1 MVLVLGPPLMGKTS
15 ICKKL
20 AADLNM
26 VFMNPLAFIDEIFAK
41 VAKFEEELANSGE
54 DNVEPEEGDE
64 ADPNKPKKVKKG
76 PESVLSGLEYNI
88 YTELSC
94 GKAISE
100 ENLYSMHKTILTS
113 NLAFSRG
120 VLIEHNSAIY
130 PGDDNKSFSEL
141 LLSGY
146 FGNVKIDYV
155 INLTMPESEIEL
167 RKNSIKFNLKS
178 TNIIS
183 KRDIELIMKPKKPIK
198 IVFEDEINED
208 EEEQAEM
215 NAEEQQEL
223 SEEEKEKIPKES
235 DLLEIQ
241 NFEENFKQM
250 LEYYFSVQ
258 MPIYKEF
265 IKTLKKNYYIKVDIT
280 GLDFDDASEIIKKH
294 LDFSYPERPIAKALE
309 QSEYK
314 ELLMSNR
321 EGILPFRRWSLW
333 KTIDP
338 VSLKDDFVILNGS
351 TEFPAEFM
359 CRVFLFINE
368 DNRKKFLDNPKKYL
382 YTVPEVPKNYRV
394 AIFGPPKSGKNTVA
408 KIISNIFGWKKISL
422 EDIHDHVKEYQKA
435 LEEPEP
441 NNVYSNKIHFGAQE
455 WKELTT
461 TNKKEKKLENFYSK
475 IIFMLDYLGIPLDKK
490 KTYEQFR
497 EDLKYNEEKLNHLLN
512 PPKKKRR
519 RKVIEVP
526 EAEELVGLGGH
537 DGSDYNN
544 NEQIIPNEEI
554 EDTDEKAE
562 NEEAQIAEENENKND
577 IPEKKILDLEKLE
590 ENLMYNAEEEQK
602 LKEQNDEN
610 NSQFWEDEPYEDPF
624 PHDEDFTI
632 DDLRTEE
639 LFYRFNVDGTYPRPG
654 GFILMSH
661 PINEEEINKFLELNI
676 AMDKII
682 YVVDQSEE
690 PLRAL
695 MTRKNP
701 NFEKLDEE
709 KQAAEVEKMKPE
721 IAKFDEIITLLKEKY
736 TKNNED
742 PIVEVNCAESPEQ
755 IKSKL
760 QLILNPFYPRI
771 DNEERSYGNADVPEE
786 KVPLSKG
793 EFGIFCPVTYKEDN
807 WLYYCLE
814 EFETQINHRKYRFA
828 SEKELEA
835 FKKNPLKYLNMPESY
850 EESNLQKRLAPIPI
864 PPPHIYVSGNQGSG
878 VSTLLSKLVKELK
891 LKKRE
896 LKTEFMA
903 IWDEQRL
910 KRKDIRVQR
919 KREELLKQKEDQE
932 AERKATR
939 EANPD
944 AESGEAE
951 EMNIEELLNNDA
963 QLDEEEEGFNSVE
976 NDKLIFKS
984 LFDPSVASVYDASWF
999 EMNEKITTQFME
1011 FLTDSKKTP
1020 NVFVFIRTTLKTV
1033 LERHLNM
1040 KQIKE
1045 YHVLQDEKSK
1055 NKKLEAIEKL
1065 KRERREEKYN
1075 ELKEQFASNMEEE
1088 NQNKENNNEQEE
1100 GQGEEGA
1107 EGKQNNNQLP
1117 DINSIQIELSEE
1129 EIKAIMDEPDPDLPE
1144 LQTIIDAEKERLV
1157 KRFEDNNNFLNEFI
1171 EQLKAKL
1178 IPVIEIS
1185 NDISFENVYKH
1196 LLYDL
1201 NPYLKNRENLIEK
1214 QLVHFNFT
1222 ELTIRKTK
1230 DLYASQIFK
1239 LSAYKDYSPLNPEK
1253 LVKSCDYPLIY
1264 RDRLY
1269 FFNTMEERNQFAE
1282 EPLKYRTGKEFP
1294 LDVTKSCCNT
1304 VIYLIGNL
1312 QSGKTSISRIL
1323 EEKGFLRITL
1333 RKAISALLD
1342 DNVLRNSVLRTDLM
1356 STLTSGNSVDDQ
1368 LAMRILRKRLELSDC
1383 INKNIVIDGFPFTL
1397 SQTRSIIEKPD
1408 DILMPTFVFVCQAPE
1423 NVLLDRAMKQK
1434 AFKSLIPVITERLK
1448 NSKDNLNDII
1458 KLLQNKQ
1465 VDIRYLDTR
1474 KSFWYI
1480 KDQIISLLEARR
1492 KNSLVFASA
1501 YNYGKPCNLNGIA
1514 PKGLIRYIIEKNQH
1528 SIIKYFSPVAMKINN
1543 EFSYNKYINYQNN
1556 NYITYYKGYYSFL
1569 KNEEEFNFFIKN
1581 PELYYKYMDEIRL
1594 DVTPIRFLKPFD
1606 LAKRIS
1612 EKRIFEYQS
1621 CCPVSYLEDK
1631 MLKDGKII
1639 YALEYKGKLIQ
1650 CETAEKL
1657 IKFSYKPENFS
1668 KIKIKVKTIDDN
1680 LIYNENQV
1688 NFENTVNYLETNFG
1702 SFITK
1707 GMLEL
1712 SKNRIKYP
1720 YLSVKET
1727 SIKYLAL
1734 FLKANNPNNNEY
1746 AKKKYSR
1753 KLQEFLNNAKLPY
1766 ELLEVYEQHNAIPD
1780 ENKLKK
1786 ELKRNQLNK
1795 LAEKYDDLMEK
1806 AKIQKNT
1813 RFDNF
1818 FKN

>member
-1 MVLVLGPPLMGKTS
+1 
-15 ICKKL
+15 
-20 AADLNM
+20 M
-26 VFMNPLAFIDEIFAK
+26 VFMNPLAFTDEIFTK

-54 DNVEPEEGDE
+54 ENAEPEEGDE
-64 ADPNKPKKVKKG
+64 ADPNKPKKPKKG
-76 PESVLSGLEYNI
+76 PESVLSALEFDI

-94 GKAISE
+94 GQAISE
-100 ENLYSMHKTILTS
+100 DNLNEMFKTILTS

-120 VLIEHNSAIY
+120 VVIEHNSAIY
-130 PGDDNKSFSEL
+130 PQDENKSFSDL
-141 LLSGY
+141 LLGGY
-146 FGNVKIDYV
+146 LGNIQIDYV
-155 INLTMPESEIEL
+155 IDLTMPDSEIEL

-183 KRDIELIMKPKKPIK
+183 KRDIELIIKPKKQIK
-198 IVFEDEINED
+198 IVYEDEINE
-208 EEEQAEM
+208 EEEDQAEM
-215 NAEEQQEL
+215 EANAEEQPEL

-241 NFEENFKQM
+241 NFNENYKQM
-250 LEYYFSVQ
+250 LEYYYSVQ

-265 IKTLKKNYYIKVDIT
+265 IKTLKKNYFIKVDIA
-280 GLDFDDASEIIKKH
+280 GFDFDDAAEIIKKH

-309 QSEYK
+309 QAEYK
-314 ELLMSNR
+314 DLLTSNR

-338 VSLKDDFVILNGS
+338 VALKDDFVVLNGS
-351 TEFPAEFM
+351 TEFPAEYM
-359 CRVFLFINE
+359 CRVFLFISE
-368 DNRKKFLDNPKKYL
+368 ENRKKFLENPKKYL
-382 YTVPEVPKNYRV
+382 NKAPEAPQNYRV
-394 AIFGPPKSGKNTVA
+394 AVFGPPKSGKNTVA
-408 KIISNIFGWKKISL
+408 KIISGLFGWKKISL
-422 EDIHDHVKEYQKA
+422 EEIHDQVKDYQKS

-441 NNVYSNKIHFGAQE
+441 NNVYSHKIHFAAQE

-461 TNKKEKKLENFYSK
+461 TNKKEKKPENFYSK

-497 EDLKYNEEKLNHLLN
+497 EDLKYNEDKLNHLLN

-519 RKVIEVP
+519 RKVIEQL
-526 EAEELVGLGGH
+526 EGEMGIN
-537 DGSDYNN
+537 DGSDANNNANNNN
-544 NEQIIPNEEI
+544 NEQNNEN
-554 EDTDEKAE
+554 EDLQNTAEKAE
-562 NEEAQIAEENENKND
+562 NEEENFNKENENAENAENKNF
-577 IPEKKILDLEKLE
+577 DLENKYAINNLE
-590 ENLMYNAEEEQK
+590 FAEEEQK
-602 LKEQNDEN
+602 INEEDDEN
-610 NSQFWEDEPYEDPF
+610 NSEFWEDEPYEDPF
-624 PHDEDFTI
+624 PADDDFLI
-632 DDLRTEE
+632 EDLRTEE
-639 LFYRFNVDGTYPRPG
+639 LYYRFNLEGTYPRPG

-661 PINEEEINKFLELNI
+661 PINEEEINKFAELNI
-676 AMDKII
+676 VIDKII
-682 YVVDQSEE
+682 YLVDQSEE

-695 MTRKNP
+695 MIRKNH

-709 KQAAEVEKMKPE
+709 KQAAELEKTKVEV
-721 IAKFDEIITLLKEKY
+721 AKFDEIINLLKEKY

-742 PIVEVNCAESPEQ
+742 PVIEVNCAESLEQ

-760 QLILNPFYPRI
+760 QLILNPFFPRI
-771 DNEERSYGNADVPEE
+771 DNEERSYGNADVPED
-786 KVPLSKG
+786 KVPISKG
-793 EFGIFCPVTYKEDN
+793 EFGIFCPVTYQEDN

-814 EFETQINHRKYRFA
+814 EFETQVNHRKYRFA

-835 FKKNPLKYLNMPESY
+835 FKKNPLKYINIPEGFEAASL
-850 EESNLQKRLAPIPI
+850 SRRLAPMEI
-864 PPPHIYVSGNQGSG
+864 PPPHIYISGNQGAG
-878 VSTLLSKLVKELK
+878 VGTLLTKLVKEFK

-896 LKTEFMA
+896 LKQEFMA

-910 KRKDIRVQR
+910 KRKEIRVQR
-919 KREELLKQKEDQE
+919 KREELLKQKEEQD
-932 AERKATR
+932 AERKANR

-944 AESGEAE
+944 AEPGEAE
-951 EMNIEELLNNDA
+951 EMNIEELLLNDA

-984 LFDPSVASVYDASWF
+984 LFDPFEASVYDASWF
-999 EMNEKITTQFME
+999 DINEKITTQLME

-1020 NVFVFIRTTLKTV
+1020 NVFVFIRITLKTL

-1040 KQIKE
+1040 KQIKD
-1045 YHVLQDEKSK
+1045 YHAMLEEKSK

-1075 ELKEQFASNMEEE
+1075 ELKEQFAANMEEE
-1088 NQNKENNNEQEE
+1088 NQNKENNDNED
-1100 GQGEEGA
+1100 GEAENQVNA
-1107 EGKQNNNQLP
+1107 EGKTNNKLP
-1117 DINSIQIELSEE
+1117 EIDSIKVELSEE
-1129 EIKAIMDEPDPDLPE
+1129 EIKAIMDEPDADLPE

-1157 KRFEDNNNFLNEFI
+1157 KRFEDNNNFLTEFI

-1196 LLYDL
+1196 LLYQL

-1214 QLVHFNFT
+1214 QLMHFNFQ

-1230 DLYASQIFK
+1230 DLYASQIFR
-1239 LSAYKDYSPLNPEK
+1239 LSAYKDYSPVNPEK
-1253 LVKSCDYPLIY
+1253 LIKSCDYPLVY

-1269 FFNTMEERNQFAE
+1269 FFNTMEERNLFAE
-1282 EPLKYRTGKEFP
+1282 EPLKYRSGKEFP
-1294 LDVTKSCCNT
+1294 LDVTKTCFNSL
-1304 VIYLIGNL
+1304 IYVIGNL
-1312 QSGKTSISRIL
+1312 QSGKTAISRIL
-1323 EEKGFLRITL
+1323 EEKGYLRITQ

-1342 DNVLRNSVLRTDLM
+1342 ENVLRNSVLRADLM
-1356 STLTSGNSVDDQ
+1356 CTLTSGNSVDDE

-1397 SQTRSIIEKPD
+1397 SQTRSIIENAE

-1423 NVLLDRAMKQK
+1423 NILLDRAMKQK
-1434 AFKSLIPVITERLK
+1434 AFKCLVPVITERLK
-1448 NSKDNLNDII
+1448 NTKDNLTDII

-1465 VDIRYLDTR
+1465 VDIRYLDSR
-1474 KSFWYI
+1474 KSFWYL
-1480 KDQIISLLEARR
+1480 KDQIISLLETRR
-1492 KNSLVFASA
+1492 KNSLKFAAA
-1501 YNYGKPCNLNGIA
+1501 YNYEQPCNLNGIA
-1514 PKGLIRYIIEKNQH
+1514 PRGMIKHIIEKNQH

-1543 EFSYNKYINYQNN
+1543 EFNYNKYKNNQNN
-1556 NYITYYKGYYSFL
+1556 NYITYYKGFYSFL
-1569 KNEEEFNFFIKN
+1569 KNEDEFNLFIKN
-1581 PELYYKYMDEIRL
+1581 PQLYYKYMEEIKL
-1594 DVTPIRFLKPFD
+1594 DITPIRFLKPFD
-1606 LAKRIS
+1606 LAKRMV
-1612 EKRIFEYQS
+1612 ENKIFEYQS

-1631 MLKDGKII
+1631 LLKDGKII
-1639 YALEYKGKLIQ
+1639 YALEYKGKLIK

-1657 IKFSYKPENFS
+1657 IKFSYKPENYS
-1668 KIKIKVKTIDDN
+1668 KIKIKVKTIDDD
-1680 LIYNENQV
+1680 LVYNENQV

-1780 ENKLKK
+1780 ENKLQK